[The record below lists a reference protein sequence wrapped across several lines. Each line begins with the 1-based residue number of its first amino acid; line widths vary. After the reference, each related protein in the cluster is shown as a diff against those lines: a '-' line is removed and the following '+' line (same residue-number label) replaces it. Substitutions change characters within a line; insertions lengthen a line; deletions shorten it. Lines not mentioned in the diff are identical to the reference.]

1 MEKQE
6 EIIGENLLEE
16 DQTPG
21 SGIAASQ
28 EEQQPEKRS
37 LFLGTKKFLIPL
49 ALALLFILI
58 LLVPSFFIAKAVVK
72 LQASAEEI
80 NQALKE
86 QDLNRVKGGIVNL
99 KEDLYVFD
107 RTLTPLVWL
116 KVLPWVSSYWQD
128 AKNGARGGL
137 AAIEATELLIPTIE
151 PYADILGF
159 GSTVASG
166 QADGAKTAEERI
178 DFIVASLPSVTP
190 KLGPI
195 GEKLTEASDSLN
207 LIDPGRY
214 PESFRGNPV
223 RKKIED
229 LQILINSARTL
240 VVDGKPL
247 LEVTPYLLGMG
258 EERTYLVIFQ
268 NDKELRPTGGFM
280 TAYSLMKVKDGK
292 IQPVS
297 SDDIYNLDKRYR
309 ANIEAPKPFLEHIKQ
324 PYSQNSNWRLRD
336 MNWSPDFKTT
346 MNLFLEEAK
355 KAKLKE
361 VDGVIAVDTNVLVSI
376 LQVTGQIGVPG
387 QGNFSADLDSRCDCP
402 QVIYELE
409 TYADVE
415 KPIVWDPNTGKIVFG
430 EIVDN
435 RKAILGPLV
444 NSVIA
449 NGLAQPRDKVPQL
462 AQAVLSNLQEKHV
475 LFYMFDEN
483 VEKALESFN
492 IAGRIRNTQG
502 DYIAIVD
509 ANLGGRK
516 SNLYVTHEV
525 IDNIKIEESKVIHEM
540 TITYKNPKSHDGWL
554 NSVLPNYMRVY
565 VPKGARLI
573 SSSGADIGV
582 SEDLDKTVFG
592 GFFELR
598 PEGVVKITLN
608 YEVPKVSGERYAL
621 LIQKQQGK
629 PTFRYTINLGRR
641 TQEIELETDRELR
654 FE

>member
-1 MEKQE
+1 MQNQE

-16 DQTPG
+16 DKTPG
-21 SGIAASQ
+21 SGITESQ
-28 EEQQPEKRS
+28 EEQQPEKRH
-37 LFLGTKKFLIPL
+37 LFLGAKKFLIPL
-49 ALALLFILI
+49 TLALLFLLI
-58 LLVPSFFIAKAVVK
+58 LLVPSFFVARAASR
-72 LQASAEEI
+72 LQSSAWEI
-80 NQALKE
+80 NEALKE
-86 QDLNRVKGGIVNL
+86 QNLGRLKEGISRL

-107 RTLTPLVWL
+107 RSLTPLVWL
-116 KVLPWVSSYWQD
+116 RPFPWISAYWQD

-159 GSTVASG
+159 GKGEAQPT
-166 QADGAKTAEERI
+166 DGAKTAEERI

-190 KLGPI
+190 KLGQV
-195 GEKLTEASDSLN
+195 GEKLNKASDSLN

-240 VVDGKPL
+240 IVDGKPL
-247 LEVTPYLLGMG
+247 LEVTPYLMGMG

-324 PYSQNSNWRLRD
+324 PYSQNPNWRLRD

-346 MNLFLEEAK
+346 MDLFLEEAK
-355 KAKLKE
+355 KARLPK
-361 VDGVIAVDTNVLVSI
+361 VDGVISVDTNVLVSI

-387 QGNFSADLDSRCDCP
+387 QGNFSADLDSRCECP

-409 TYADVE
+409 IYADVE

-483 VEKALESFN
+483 VQKALESFN

-502 DYIAIVD
+502 DYLAIVD

-540 TITYKNPKSHDGWL
+540 AITYKNPKPHDGWL
-554 NSVLPNYMRVY
+554 NSVLPNYMRIY

-573 SSSGADIGV
+573 SSSGADIEV

-598 PEGVVKITLN
+598 PEGIVKITLN
-608 YEVPKVSGERYAL
+608 YEVPKVSGEKYAL
-621 LIQKQQGK
+621 LIQKQPGK
-629 PTFRYTINLGRR
+629 PTFRYTINVGRR
-641 TQEIELETDRELR
+641 IQEIELETDREFR